1 MSTIIPTSSTTSS
14 DYIVDVPFVHALEK
28 SNIYN
33 CIRDAIIQKIQK
45 IPEIQKLKLNPELT
59 LLVCNII
66 ENSISNNSK
75 NHKID
80 KKQLACEI
88 LSAPFGLNPQ
98 EIQQLKDQIDFL
110 YNNNKI
116 VKYNKTMKF
125 IKNLLLKVG
134 INLPNINL

>member
-14 DYIVDVPFVHALEK
+14 DYIVDVPFMHSLEK

-33 CIRDAIIQKIQK
+33 CIKDAIIQKLQK
-45 IPEIQKLKLNPELT
+45 IPELQKLRLNPELT

-116 VKYNKTMKF
+116 VKYSKAMKF

-134 INLPNINL
+134 INLQNINL

>member
-1 MSTIIPTSSTTSS
+1 MHS
-14 DYIVDVPFVHALEK
+14 LEK

-33 CIRDAIIQKIQK
+33 CIKDAIIQKLQK
-45 IPEIQKLKLNPELT
+45 IPELQKLRLNPELT

-116 VKYNKTMKF
+116 VKYNKAMKF
-125 IKNLLLKVG
+125 IKNLLSKVG
-134 INLPNINL
+134 IILPNINL